1 MQFNFESLNLY
12 KNNINKP
19 ITEVLLIYLSSLSY
33 DKNSVYELLYQF
45 NQEKIEINIITLDI
59 PFELLNVSK
68 IYK

>member
-19 ITEVLLIYLSSLSY
+19 ITEVLLIYSSSLSY